1 MCGRFTKPPKEGGD
15 NEVVH
20 IEGKTYHKV
29 KGDLKYK
36 GKSCKSNDKSKSNV
50 DGTNKVG
57 GVAMAALSEHF
68 AIIDTSATNPHQVNL
83 A

>member
-1 MCGRFTKPPKEGGD
+1 
-15 NEVVH
+15 
-20 IEGKTYHKV
+20 
-29 KGDLKYK
+29 LKYK